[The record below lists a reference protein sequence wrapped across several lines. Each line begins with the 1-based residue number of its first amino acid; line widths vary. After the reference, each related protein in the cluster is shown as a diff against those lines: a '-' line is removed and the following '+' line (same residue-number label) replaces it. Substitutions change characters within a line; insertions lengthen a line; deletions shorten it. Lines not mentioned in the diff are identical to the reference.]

1 MILASF
7 EGNKVFCSTTDLPK
21 HKGGEIVIYFLLR
34 KIVKLSFYNFPC
46 FIYDFRSVERANYRK
61 NQFILTL
68 LKQPV
73 LLVLF
78 FALPP
83 PTRCLSF
90 SMAISYL

>member
-7 EGNKVFCSTTDLPK
+7 QGNKVFRSTIDLPK
-21 HKGGEIVIYFLLR
+21 HKEGEIVIYFLLR
-34 KIVKLSFYNFPC
+34 NIVKLSFYNFPC

-78 FALPP
+78 FALPHP
-83 PTRCLSF
+83 LAVYPF
-90 SMAISYL
+90 QWP